1 MQQEYET
8 LVRSSAIFARMKP
21 ETLEELFRSAQF
33 VKYPKN
39 RQIYSQDD
47 RSTDF
52 HIIIEGSVRAKSYSP
67 DGKEVTYNDIGASE
81 LFGEFAALDESPRS
95 ATVIATS
102 NVKALKLPSRFLN
115 WAVENDGAVASALL
129 LLQVEKI
136 RTLTERVYEFSVL
149 AVRQRVQTEII
160 RIAMADGKRVGDQVR
175 ITIPTHQ
182 ELANRISTHR
192 EAITRELKFLVSQ
205 DLIHMNRREVVIK
218 DFNIFSQFTR
228 NLITGKS

>member
-8 LVRSSAIFARMKP
+8 IVRSSTIFAKVKP
-21 ETLEELFRSAQF
+21 DTVEELFRCAQF

-52 HIIIEGSVRAKSYSP
+52 HIIIDGSVRAKSYSP
-67 DGKEVTYNDIGASE
+67 DGKEVTYNDIGTSE
-81 LFGEFAALDESPRS
+81 VFGEFAALDESPRS
-95 ATVIATS
+95 ATVIATT
-102 NVKALKLPSRFLN
+102 NVKALKLPSKFLN
-115 WAVENDGAVASALL
+115 WAVENDGSVASALL

-160 RIAMADGKRVGDQVR
+160 RIAMADGIRMDDQIK

-205 DLIHMNRREVVIK
+205 DLIRMNRREVLIR
-218 DFNIFSQFTR
+218 DINTFSQFAG
-228 NLITGKS
+228 NLVAGKV